1 MTEYSVELNA
11 ITLLISAIEDIQ
23 HNWENGDLADAVRN
37 AIATKDEICQ
47 QFHLP
52 STADIEAHNAS
63 EEAQS

>member
-23 HNWENGDLADAVRN
+23 HNWENSDLADAVRN

-47 QFHLP
+47 QFNLP
-52 STADIEAHNAS
+52 STAEIQ
-63 EEAQS
+63 AQDVESKS